1 VLERWTAAVLR
12 YRVLVLLIWLG
23 ALLAGVWASPRL
35 PPLLSDSFAVPG
47 TDSERARAILARN
60 FGERPDGAF
69 VVVFDVARTADS
81 AERERALRR
90 LRLAAR
96 PVPTGHAGTLRAG
109 GGILYGNIETTLDL
123 QHAKRHT
130 DAVRRS
136 LQAPG
141 AAPAFVTGQPAI
153 QHDLDGVFAADLR
166 RGQAIALPVALLALL
181 AVFGLS
187 LAVAIPFVFAACTIS
202 ATLVV
207 VWALAH
213 VFPMVSYVTNLVE
226 LIGLALAIDY
236 SLLIVHRFRE
246 ELGTGLEVPDA
257 IVRTMATAGRS
268 VVFSGLA
275 VAAGLAVLL
284 LMPVPFLRSMGVGGL
299 LIPLVSIGAA
309 LTLQPALLSLLGH
322 RVGGRAP
329 IGGRNGGSGLWARLA
344 RAIMRRPVSFLAGGT
359 AVLLAMAVPALS
371 LEVSPGSFA
380 SISSAQPSIVG
391 LDLLR
396 NGVGA
401 GAVAPTHVVVDTGA
415 LGRATAPATRAAVDR
430 LGDRLVLDP
439 EALLVAS
446 GARAPYVDPSR
457 RYTRLIV
464 AGRHE
469 YGEEESRSFV
479 GRLRRQLVPAAGF
492 PAGTR
497 VYAGGAPPQGVD
509 FLDRAYAA
517 FPWLVLGILGLTY
530 LVLLRAFRSLVLPLK
545 AVLLNLLTTAAVYG
559 LLVAVF
565 QWGTAAKVFGI
576 APTGQIE
583 GWIPIF
589 LFAVLFGISMDY
601 EVFLVTR
608 MREVWDESGDN
619 ALAIAT
625 GLERTGPIVTA
636 AALVMAAAF
645 CGFLAGS
652 VTGLKQLGLALALGV
667 VLDATLVRGVLV
679 PALMTVLGRWN
690 WWLPERVARAVRV
703 EPSPLRTE
711 KA

>member
-1 VLERWTAAVLR
+1 MHERWTAAVLR
-12 YRVLVLLIWLG
+12 YRVLVLLVWLG
-23 ALLAGVWASPRL
+23 ALLAGVWAAPRL

-47 TDSERARAILARN
+47 TDSERALSILARN

-69 VVVFDVARTADS
+69 VVVFDVVRTSDR
-81 AERERALRR
+81 AERKRAQHR

-96 PVPTGHAGTLRAG
+96 AVPTGHAGTLRAG
-109 GGILYGNIETTLDL
+109 GGILYGDIETTLDL
-123 QHAKRHT
+123 QHAKRQTKALRH
-130 DAVRRS
+130 A
-136 LQAPG
+136 LQAQG
-141 AAPAFVTGQPAI
+141 GAPAYVTGQPAI
-153 QHDLDGVFAADLR
+153 QSDLDRVFAADLR

-187 LAVAIPFVFAACTIS
+187 LAIAIPFVFAACTI
-202 ATLVV
+202 AGTLVA

-213 VFPMVSYVTNLVE
+213 ALSMVSYVTNLVE

-246 ELGTGLEVPDA
+246 ELEPDIEVEDA

-299 LIPLVSIGAA
+299 LIPLASIAAA
-309 LTLQPALLSLLGH
+309 LTLQPALLSLLGR
-322 RVGGRAP
+322 RVGRRAP
-329 IGGRNGGSGLWARLA
+329 VGRRNDDGGLWARLA
-344 RAIMRRPVSFLAGGT
+344 HAIMRRPLPFLAGGT
-359 AVLLAMAVPALS
+359 ALLLAAAVPALS
-371 LEVSPGSFA
+371 LELSPGSFS
-380 SISSAQPSIVG
+380 SISSTQPSMVG
-391 LDLLR
+391 LGLLR
-396 NGVGA
+396 DGVGA

-415 LGRATAPATRAAVDR
+415 PGRASAPATRAAVDR

-446 GARAPYVDPSR
+446 GSRKPYVDPTR
-457 RYTRLIV
+457 RYTRVIV

-469 YGEEESRSFV
+469 YGDEESRSFV
-479 GRLRRQLVPAAGF
+479 GRLRRELVPAAGF

-509 FLDRAYAA
+509 FLHRAYDA
-517 FPWLVLGILGLTY
+517 FPWLVLGILSLTY

-559 LLVAVF
+559 LLVTVF
-565 QWGTAAKVFGI
+565 QWGIAAKAFGI
-576 APTGQIE
+576 EQTGQIE

-589 LFAVLFGISMDY
+589 LFAVLFGLSMDY

-608 MREVWDESGDN
+608 MRETWDETGDN
-619 ALAIAT
+619 ARAVAV
-625 GLERTGPIVTA
+625 GLERTGRIITA

-652 VTGLKQLGLALALGV
+652 VTGLQQLGLALALGV
-667 VLDATLVRGVLV
+667 VIDATLVRSVLV
-679 PALMTVLGRWN
+679 PALMALLGRWN
-690 WWLPERVARAVRV
+690 WWLPKRVARAARV
-703 EPSPLRTE
+703 EPSPLRPK

>member
-1 VLERWTAAVLR
+1 MLERWTAAVLR
-12 YRVLVLLIWLG
+12 YRALVLLIWLG
-23 ALLAGVWASPRL
+23 ALLGGVWATPRL

-69 VVVFDVARTADS
+69 VVVFDVVRTSDR
-81 AERERALRR
+81 AERERARRR

-96 PVPTGHAGTLRAG
+96 AVPTGHAGTLRAG
-109 GGILYGNIETTLDL
+109 GGILYGNVETTLDL
-123 QHAKRHT
+123 QDAKRHT
-130 DAVRRS
+130 EAIRRA
-136 LQAPG
+136 LQTPG
-141 AAPAFVTGQPAI
+141 GAPAYVTGQPAI
-153 QHDLDGVFAADLR
+153 QRDLDRAFAADLR

-187 LAVAIPFVFAACTIS
+187 LAVAIPFVFAACTI
-202 ATLVV
+202 AGTLVA

-213 VFPMVSYVTNLVE
+213 TLSMVSYVTNLVE

-246 ELGTGLEVPDA
+246 ELGRGLEVTDA

-299 LIPLVSIGAA
+299 LIPLASIAAA
-309 LTLQPALLSLLGH
+309 LTLQPALLSLLGR
-322 RVGGRAP
+322 RVGRRAP
-329 IGGRNGGSGLWARLA
+329 AGSGNGDGGLWARLA
-344 RAIMRRPVSFLAGGT
+344 RAIMRRPVAFLAGGT
-359 AVLLAMAVPALS
+359 AVLLAAAVPALF
-371 LEVSPGSFA
+371 LELSPGSFS

-391 LDLLR
+391 LGLLR
-396 NGVGA
+396 DGVGA
-401 GAVAPTHVVVDTGA
+401 GAVAPTHVVVDAGA
-415 LGRATAPATRAAVDR
+415 AGRASAPATRAAVDR

-439 EALLVAS
+439 EALVVAS
-446 GARAPYVDPSR
+446 GSRRPYVDPSR
-457 RYTRLIV
+457 RYTRVIV

-469 YGEEESRSFV
+469 YGEEESRRFV
-479 GRLRRQLVPAAGF
+479 VRLRRELVPAAGF
-492 PAGTR
+492 PEGTR

-509 FLDRAYAA
+509 FLGRAYGA
-517 FPWLVLGILGLTY
+517 FPWLVLGILALTY

-565 QWGTAAKVFGI
+565 QWGAAAGAFGI
-576 APTGQIE
+576 EQTGQIE

-589 LFAVLFGISMDY
+589 LFAILFGISMDY

-608 MREVWDESGDN
+608 MREVWEETGDN
-619 ALAIAT
+619 AVAVAA
-625 GLERTGPIVTA
+625 GLERTGRIVTA

-667 VLDATLVRGVLV
+667 VIDATLVRSVLV
-679 PALMTVLGRWN
+679 PALMAVLGRWN
-690 WWLPERVARAVRV
+690 WWLPERVARAARV
-703 EPSPLRTE
+703 EPKPLRTE
-711 KA
+711 KP